1 MAAYGVFLG
10 LNGTMSRLE
19 KFHIVVIE
27 PEEYTLEKVK
37 KLKKQGKRVI
47 AYLNVGSIEKSRSYF
62 KQFKS
67 ITLGD
72 YEGWPDEKWIDISKK
87 SWKEFLVKQA
97 AKWIAQGYDGFY
109 IDNLDVVELY
119 KKKNL
124 YKPAKDILKAI
135 RKIGPTYLM
144 INGADYFINRCIKDN
159 DICFNA
165 LQQEEVFTRYDYD
178 SKKYKSQSSSEKKRL
193 KQHVVNAAKNKID
206 IFLLEYRASKVN
218 RLKIKNFCRKYG
230 FIYYNANSI
239 NLT

>member
-1 MAAYGVFLG
+1 MATYGVFLG
-10 LNGTMSRLE
+10 LNGNMARLE

-27 PEEYTLEKVK
+27 PEEYTREKVR
-37 KLKKQGKRVI
+37 KLKKQGKKVV
-47 AYLNVGSIEKSRSYF
+47 AYLNIGSIEKSRSYY

-87 SWKEFLVKQA
+87 SWKEFLVKQVT
-97 AKWIAQGYDGFY
+97 KWIDQGYDGFY

-124 YKPAKDILKAI
+124 YSHAKDILKAI
-135 RKIGPTYLM
+135 REISPTYLM

-165 LQQEEVFTRYDYD
+165 LQQEEVFTLYDYD
-178 SKKYKSQSSSEKKRL
+178 SKKYKSQSSDEKKRL
-193 KQHVVNAAKNKID
+193 KAHCINAAKHKID
-206 IFLLEYRASKVN
+206 IFLLEYKPSKIN
-218 RLKIKNFCRKYG
+218 KAKIKSFCSKYG
-230 FIYYNANSI
+230 FRYYNAPSI